1 MLYDWMSLTLI
12 LRKSINNY
20 LNLLKFAEIESFINL
35 TQ

>member
-20 LNLLKFAEIESFINL
+20 LNLLEFAEIESFINL